1 MAKIISIHSFR
12 GGTGKSNISANLSY
26 LLAASEKKVCIIDTD
41 IQSPGIHILFKLKEP
56 PKYTLN
62 DFLWGRA
69 PIEAVAMDVSQ
80 NVGLPKNRSYLI
92 PCSMDLAEIT
102 KVLKEGYDVGKLTNG
117 FREISRSLS
126 LDYLVIDTHPGLNEE
141 TLLSIALSDILFII
155 MRPDQQDFQGTS
167 VTVEVAKRLKVK
179 HIMIIVNKVL
189 SYYNPD
195 DIRKKVEQVYGCRV
209 AGVLPLSEKMVELG
223 STDLYVRAFP
233 DDRWTQEMKKVAD
246 LVLSIK

>member
-1 MAKIISIHSFR
+1 
-12 GGTGKSNISANLSY
+12 
-26 LLAASEKKVCIIDTD
+26 
-41 IQSPGIHILFKLKEP
+41 
-56 PKYTLN
+56 
-62 DFLWGRA
+62 
-69 PIEAVAMDVSQ
+69 
-80 NVGLPKNRSYLI
+80 
-92 PCSMDLAEIT
+92 
-102 KVLKEGYDVGKLTNG
+102 
-117 FREISRSLS
+117 
-126 LDYLVIDTHPGLNEE
+126 
-141 TLLSIALSDILFII
+141 